1 MGPQFSLAVSVL
13 CLSLEL
19 SATANTSSQGV
30 PVTRYQAGPDTFQRE
45 DCFCSSCLPRGY
57 IDLESC
63 YPDMKPPLAVS
74 FPHGLHSAKS
84 PLVTHPPAPQPARH
98 NIFLDINP
106 QLGLPL
112 AMQVSFQL
120 TAILRPDPSFPV
132 VDKINQTR
140 LVPLL
145 WASDGFT
152 GPGTGLVAAIKLVL
166 ALPAIIAFGLPAI
179 ITAVGVLILALQL
192 SRIVRNNSESQ

>member
-63 YPDMKPPLAVS
+63 YPDMQPPLAVS

-84 PLVTHPPAPQPARH
+84 P
-98 NIFLDINP
+98 LDINP